1 MPIMAA
7 FFSNPRLV
15 CRAAVTYA
23 ATPSVKHITILSCAA
38 LACVALTGCATSAG
52 SDDDGGLEVD
62 AALKDSA
69 LKDTGKKDQAAPV
82 CIPTCTSD
90 DDCSG
95 SCPDV
100 PGGVNCCDTS
110 TGICYAYAS
119 STCPAPPED
128 AGID

>member
-15 CRAAVTYA
+15 CRKAVTYA
-23 ATPSVKHITILSCAA
+23 ALSPVKQLL
-38 LACVALTGCATSAG
+38 LACAGLSFIALTGCATSAG
-52 SDDDGGLEVD
+52 TDDDGGLEVD
-62 AALKDSA
+62 AALKDA
-69 LKDTGKKDQAAPV
+69 PVKDTGKKDQAAPV

-128 AGID
+128 AGTD